1 MRTGSMWTLGAL
13 FIAGLFLGSAT
24 APAEAQISLGI
35 SGGIYQPDDEGDG
48 NVDTTEVLG
57 IRGGYRFRPNLG
69 FEASVSRLDLADAFS
84 LDDEGPA
91 GFDFDFD
98 IDLTNLDLSLQW
110 FPGGGSFV
118 VFGGPGVSRIA
129 TDVTATIF
137 GQTFSDSDVEEI
149 FTAHAGLGYEWLI
162 SDRFFIRPEARVRRF
177 FDDEEELPDDEDILV
192 VTYDATDYEA
202 SLVFGWRFD
211 S

>member
-13 FIAGLFLGSAT
+13 FIAGLFLSSAT
-24 APAEAQISLGI
+24 APAKAQVSLGI

-48 NVDTTEVLG
+48 SVDATPVFG
-57 IRGGYRFRPNLG
+57 IRGAYRFRPNLG
-69 FEASVSRLDLADAFS
+69 FEASVSRVDLADAFS
-84 LDDEGPA
+84 LEDDVPPGL
-91 GFDFDFD
+91 DFDFD

-110 FPGGGSFV
+110 FPGGGGFV
-118 VFGGPGVSRIA
+118 VFGGPGISRLSTEVS
-129 TDVTATIF
+129 TTIF
-137 GQTFSDSDVEEI
+137 GQDFSDSDVEELY
-149 FTAHAGLGYEWLI
+149 TAHAGLGYEWQI
-162 SDRFFIRPEARVRRF
+162 SERFFIRPEARVRRF
-177 FDDEEELPDDEDILV
+177 FDEEELPDEEDILV

>member
-1 MRTGSMWTLGAL
+1 MRTRSIWMLGAL
-13 FIAGLFLGSAT
+13 LIAGLFLGSAT
-24 APAEAQISLGI
+24 SEAQVSLGI
-35 SGGIYQPDDEGDG
+35 SGGIYQPEEGGDA
-48 NVDTTEVLG
+48 NVDTTEVFG
-57 IRGGYRFRPNLG
+57 IRGGYRFRPTLG
-69 FEASVSRLDLADAFS
+69 FEASLSRLDLADTLS
-84 LDDEGPA
+84 LDDGGPA

-98 IDLTNLDLSLQW
+98 IDLTNVDLSLQW

-129 TDVTATIF
+129 TEVTATIF
-137 GQTFSDSDVEEI
+137 GETLSDSNVKEI

-177 FDDEEELPDDEDILV
+177 FDDEEELPDEDDVLA
-192 VTYDATDYEA
+192 VTYEGTDYEA